1 MIEADF
7 MSARRAQWVW
17 YYLLFFRDAP
27 DACGAAERKRLK
39 RLTATR
45 KEERG
50 DSHAGA
56 KSSFKD

>member
-1 MIEADF
+1 